1 MLSSITA
8 HCKFTGF
15 LFTFSKV
22 TDIFMM
28 LGQKSKREHCNFTEK
43 NGFKKP
49 SFLLEAR
56 QILERF
62 KLSG

>member
-22 TDIFMM
+22 TDKLMT

-43 NGFKKP
+43 RMVLKNPVFY
-49 SFLLEAR
+49 
-56 QILERF
+56 
-62 KLSG
+62 